1 MNRSAQTF
9 SLWHILLLPLLFFH
23 GQLLADDLS
32 NSDSDI
38 EIYVNV
44 SVPEKHYS
52 LSEIRAIFA
61 MRKTVWSDGSKIH
74 VFVLPDNSPEHRQ
87 FTKSRLNMFPH
98 QFRRIW
104 DRLIFSGTG
113 RAPVEVQSFE
123 EMQERLNNTPGSIGY
138 LNKLSHTGHI
148 RKINYE

>member
-1 MNRSAQTF
+1 MNWFAHAF
-9 SLWHILLLPLLFFH
+9 SLWRILLLPFLFFH
-23 GQLLADDLS
+23 GQLIAGEVA
-32 NSDSDI
+32 DSDI
-38 EIYVNV
+38 EIYVNA
-44 SVPEKHYS
+44 SVPEKNYT

-74 VFVLPDNSPEHRQ
+74 VFVFPDNSPEHRQ

-104 DRLIFSGTG
+104 DRLIFSGVG
-113 RAPVEVQSFE
+113 LAPVEVQSFE
-123 EMQERLNNTPGSIGY
+123 EMQEQLENTPGSIGY
-138 LNKLSHTGHI
+138 LYKPSHNGYI